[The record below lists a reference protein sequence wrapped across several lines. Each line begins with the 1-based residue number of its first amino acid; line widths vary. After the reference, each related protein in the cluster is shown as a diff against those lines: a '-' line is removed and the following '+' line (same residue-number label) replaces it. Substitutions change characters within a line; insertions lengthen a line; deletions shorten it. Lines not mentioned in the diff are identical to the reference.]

1 MISYIVGPKEGITG
15 ELHGGVG
22 TFRVL
27 IDREICGARNFSL
40 LLNVTN
46 PNVVGEEHSHEEEHA
61 FYILEGEG
69 IMELDN
75 QRYQVGPGTAIFVP
89 PGVSHNLS
97 CSSDVPI
104 RYIVVYAP
112 PGPEQKLK
120 QEGKDSFRKQH

>member
-1 MISYIVGPKEGITG
+1 MVSYIVRSKDGITG

-27 IDREICGARNFSL
+27 IDTEICGAKNFSL

-46 PNVVGEEHSHEEEHA
+46 PHVVGEEHSHEEEHG

-69 IMELDN
+69 IMEIDSKSF
-75 QRYQVGPGTAIFVP
+75 QVGPCTAIFIP
-89 PGVSHNLS
+89 AGIPHRLI
-97 CSSDVPI
+97 CSGDIPI

-112 PGPEQKLK
+112 PGPEQQLK
-120 QEGKDSFRKQH
+120 QEGKDSFRREQ